1 MLGLGNNL
9 MHSTPITGVGSGWLK
24 VEFVSTQ
31 TGSAAIGLDDFSST
45 TAPAAVGSP
54 GDRVEVKYKI
64 WIDNSTG
71 KWDPEGDSDTVDT
84 AIAGLGDSNDFP
96 HTNSILTDQVVEVH
110 EFLFTDQFNTDP
122 DIKLATWAVADDKPQ
137 AGAVFYIKDVY
148 VRVNRPGTGLG
159 QAGDYSSDDLYIAI
173 HTSDFTGD
181 DLNACTGSLCYAN
194 LDLFNTNGTVNK
206 TLNQSP
212 DDI

>member
-1 MLGLGNNL
+1 MLGLSSGL
-9 MHSTPITGVGSGWLK
+9 MYPSVMDIGAGPGWLK

-31 TGSAAIGLDDFSST
+31 TGSAAIGIDDFSST
-45 TAPAAVGSP
+45 TAPSVVGSP

-71 KWDPEGDSDTVDT
+71 KWDPEGDDDDVTTSIT
-84 AIAGLGDSNDFP
+84 GMGDSVGFP
-96 HTNSILTDQVVEVH
+96 DSHDIATNEVVEIH
-110 EFLFTDQFNTDP
+110 RFLFTDEDNTDP
-122 DIKLATWAVADDKPQ
+122 DIKLATWTVADDKPQ

-159 QAGDYSSDDLYIAI
+159 LAGDYSNDDLYIAI
-173 HTSDFTGD
+173 FNSNGPHSLSD
-181 DLNACTGSLCYAN
+181 
-194 LDLFNTNGTVNK
+194 LDLFNTNGTVN
-206 TLNQSP
+206 TTTDQSP

>member
-31 TGSAAIGLDDFSST
+31 TGSAEIGLDDFSST

-148 VRVNRPGTGLG
+148 VRVNR
-159 QAGDYSSDDLYIAI
+159 
-173 HTSDFTGD
+173 
-181 DLNACTGSLCYAN
+181 
-194 LDLFNTNGTVNK
+194 NT
-206 TLNQSP
+206 
-212 DDI
+212 